1 MGFGVNKFTYV
12 SSFPL
17 IAGLD
22 LDILVNHLCFTMST
36 VSIRDLRT
44 SFPKVEA
51 LLKAGEEV
59 WISKRGKPFARIVLD
74 TPPPEEQ
81 PDFKARFG
89 PGSKTKPARTKSGK
103 PLQDFLRWRDHER

>member
-1 MGFGVNKFTYV
+1 
-12 SSFPL
+12 
-17 IAGLD
+17 
-22 LDILVNHLCFTMST
+22 MST

-51 LLKAGEEV
+51 LLNAGEEV

-74 TPPPEEQ
+74 TPPVEK

-89 PGSKTKPARTKSGK
+89 PGSKIQPVQTKSGK
-103 PLQDFLRWRDHER
+103 PLQDFLHWRQEER